1 MNSASRQL
9 SGTEDG
15 SHIFEAIGL
24 IIGLEDVP
32 AEKQSD
38 YLSLLLTP
46 LCQQVLVPT
55 ILLFALGIVYVPMC
69 SDSFQ
74 WECTR
79 LRKDSWRQKLQMV
92 KSSL

>member
-1 MNSASRQL
+1 MSNQYISYGNNQNLQDTLSQLTTMNFASRQL

-46 LCQQVLVPT
+46 LCQQVFFGSYYSL
-55 ILLFALGIVYVPMC
+55 ICSRLCLWANLF
-69 SDSFQ
+69 
-74 WECTR
+74 
-79 LRKDSWRQKLQMV
+79 
-92 KSSL
+92 